1 MSQIVSLIRLE
12 DTSRCFTLKST
23 PIVDCMC
30 SSNESSVN
38 RSSIED
44 CGLYCIAL
52 HWIAL
57 DVYCSIDSMGIG
69 IVSLMI
75 DSNNPNERMK
85 QQEQK

>member
-44 CGLYCIAL
+44 CGLYCIVLHCIALHCIAL
-52 HWIAL
+52 HWIGCIL
-57 DVYCSIDSMGIG
+57 QYRQYGDRYSVVD
-69 IVSLMI
+69 
-75 DSNNPNERMK
+75 D
-85 QQEQK
+85 